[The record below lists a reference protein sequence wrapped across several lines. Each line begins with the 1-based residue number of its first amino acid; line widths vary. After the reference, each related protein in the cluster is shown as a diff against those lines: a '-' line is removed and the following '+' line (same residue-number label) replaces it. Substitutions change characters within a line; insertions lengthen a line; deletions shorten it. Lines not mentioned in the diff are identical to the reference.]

1 MDDIHLLRLFLK
13 PKEGEFV
20 PITFIEFKRKLV
32 GWSPELKRSVFIE
45 TEEEK
50 EKLKRVR
57 ETNLMSVIN
66 HLSGKLSS
74 IELNDEEKA
83 DFEEVYVTYL
93 KKGGQLLYTRKK
105 RGSRMIPYFEGRDEG
120 KKKTEP
126 AEKSVL
132 SDRF

>member
-45 TEEEK
+45 HEDEK
-50 EKLKRVR
+50 EKLKRIR
-57 ETNLMSVIN
+57 EVNLMSVIN
-66 HLSGKLSS
+66 HLSGKLST
-74 IELNDEEKA
+74 IELTDEEKVN
-83 DFEEVYVTYL
+83 FEEVYGSYL
-93 KKGGQLLYTRKK
+93 KKGGQLLYTRQKN
-105 RGSRMIPYFEGRDEG
+105 GARMISIFEVRKEGRRI
-120 KKKTEP
+120 K
-126 AEKSVL
+126 AQVEKSVL

>member
-1 MDDIHLLRLFLK
+1 MDERQLLGMFLK
-13 PKEGEFV
+13 PAEGECV

-45 TEEEK
+45 KEEEK

-57 ETNLMSVIN
+57 EVNLMSVIN

-83 DFEEVYVTYL
+83 KFEEVYGTYL
-93 KKGGQLLYTRKK
+93 KNGGQLLYTRKK
-105 RGSRMIPYFEGRDEG
+105 SGSRIISCFEVRGVG
-120 KKKTEP
+120 KKRTELV
-126 AEKSVL
+126 EKSVL